1 MLTSGGRIGG
11 CRNRR
16 DEGGGA
22 RARLRNGADGGE
34 GDPPNRHDGNIH
46 RATDLRE
53 RLQPDGRIG
62 IRLARR
68 AEDRSEAE
76 VVRAGLCRRDGLRT
90 VVGRDADEEVR
101 PPGLGTHAPRVD
113 KRQVIL
119 TEMNNLGANGQRNIQ
134 PVVHAK
140 RDAGGAAERK
150 QTTRPGR
157 ERARTHV
164 LGAQLQAAGAGREQL
179 LGEREGPTLVPRKR
193 GRQIEDRIEP
203 AQAEHRVHYSVL
215 PTPFRLS
222 TDLAPM
228 GDQPRAITE
237 LVTAVNRG
245 DPNQVLLGITG
256 SGKTFT
262 MAHVV
267 EQVQRPTLVIA
278 HNKTLAH
285 QLWSEFK
292 TLFPD
297 NAIHYFVSYYD
308 YYQPE
313 AYVPSTD
320 TYIEK
325 DSLINEEIDRM
336 RHAATYALLTRRDAL
351 IVASVS
357 CIYGIGAAE
366 AYLGMKLDLACGV
379 EVRRDAVLRR
389 LVEIQ
394 YERNDIDFAR
404 GTFRVRGDTVEIF
417 PAYEREKAI
426 RVEWF
431 GDEIDAISEVDPLR
445 GKVLR
450 KIDEVSIFPGSH
462 YVTPADRLTKAMAGI
477 KDELRGRLGDLKAE
491 NKLVE
496 EQRLSQR
503 TLYDLEMLEQMG
515 RCKGIENY
523 SRHLSGRAP
532 GEPPPTLLDYFP
544 KDYLLFVDESH
555 QTVPQISAMSKGD
568 RSRKET
574 LVEFGFRL
582 PSALDNR
589 PLRFDEWESRATQTV
604 FVSAT
609 PAEYE
614 LRRADGVVVEQII
627 RPTGLLD
634 PEIEVR
640 PVGSQVDDLL
650 GEIRERVKWGD
661 RVLVTTLTKRMAE
674 DLTEYYSELGVR
686 VRYLH
691 SDIETLE
698 RIEILRDLRLGEFDV
713 LVGIN
718 LLREGLDLP
727 EVSLVGILDAD
738 KEGFLRAERSLVQ
751 TIGRAA
757 RNVRGKVIMYAD
769 RETESMARAIRVTR
783 ERRALQE
790 EHNRRHGITPKT
802 IEKAIQALAGTAQD
816 DYVDVAKP
824 AIKAKAS
831 DIPLEDLP
839 QMISALRRE
848 MFDLSEG
855 LEFERAA
862 ALRDRIKDL
871 EEIQLSLGG

>member
-1 MLTSGGRIGG
+1 
-11 CRNRR
+11 
-16 DEGGGA
+16 
-22 RARLRNGADGGE
+22 
-34 GDPPNRHDGNIH
+34 
-46 RATDLRE
+46 
-53 RLQPDGRIG
+53 
-62 IRLARR
+62 
-68 AEDRSEAE
+68 
-76 VVRAGLCRRDGLRT
+76 
-90 VVGRDADEEVR
+90 
-101 PPGLGTHAPRVD
+101 
-113 KRQVIL
+113 
-119 TEMNNLGANGQRNIQ
+119 
-134 PVVHAK
+134 
-140 RDAGGAAERK
+140 
-150 QTTRPGR
+150 
-157 ERARTHV
+157 
-164 LGAQLQAAGAGREQL
+164 
-179 LGEREGPTLVPRKR
+179 
-193 GRQIEDRIEP
+193 
-203 AQAEHRVHYSVL
+203 L
-215 PTPFRLS
+215 PTPFRLT
-222 TDLAPM
+222 TDLKPM
-228 GDQPRAITE
+228 GDQPRAIEE
-237 LVTAVNRG
+237 LTAGVVRG
-245 DPNQVLLGITG
+245 DPTQVLLGITG

-262 MAHVV
+262 VAQVV
-267 EQVQRPTLVIA
+267 ERIQRPTLVIA

-285 QLWSEFK
+285 QLWSEFRS
-292 TLFPD
+292 LFPD

-336 RHAATYALLTRRDAL
+336 RHAATYALLTRPDTL

-366 AYLGMKLDLACGV
+366 AYLGMKLDLARGV

-394 YERNDIDFAR
+394 YERNDIDFSR

-450 KIDEVSIFPGSH
+450 KLDEVSIFPGSH
-462 YVTPADRLTKAMAGI
+462 YVTPADRLTKAMTGI
-477 KDELRGRLGDLKAE
+477 KEELRERLGQLKME

-496 EQRLSQR
+496 EQRLQQR

-544 KDYLLFVDESH
+544 KDFLLFVDESH
-555 QTVPQISAMSKGD
+555 QTVPQIAAMFKGD
-568 RSRKET
+568 RSRKQT

-589 PLRFDEWESRATQTV
+589 PLRFDEWEARTGQTL

-609 PAEYE
+609 PADYE
-614 LRRADGVVVEQII
+614 LQRAQGVVVEQII

-640 PVGSQVDDLL
+640 PVGQQVDDLL
-650 GEIRERVKWGD
+650 GEIRERIKMGD

-674 DLTEYYSELGVR
+674 DLTEYYAELGVR

-691 SDIETLE
+691 SDIDTLE

-769 RETESMARAIRVTR
+769 RHTDSMKRAIDVTR
-783 ERRALQE
+783 ARRAAQE
-790 EHNRRHGITPKT
+790 AHNKAHGITPKT
-802 IEKAIQALAGTAQD
+802 IEKAIAALTGTAQD
-816 DYVDVAKP
+816 DFVDLAKTAKEAKAADVALEE
-824 AIKAKAS
+824 
-831 DIPLEDLP
+831 IPKT
-839 QMISALRRE
+839 ITALRRQMHE
-848 MFDLSEG
+848 LSEK

-862 ALRDRIKDL
+862 AIRDRIKDL
-871 EEIQLSLGG
+871 EEIRLSMA